1 MFFFEN
7 DTNLL
12 IKCPEGFDKLQ
23 VSGLIQVQ
31 DKANCQLITENFA
44 YTLPG
49 ENPRKVFSDNPIKIV
64 SIDLMTNIS
73 EPIQDDIEKSI
84 DNLTET
90 INAFEASG
98 KNLETIQVASIWNY
112 ASLSVGL
119 VALTTSSVLVVFFVY
134 KCRQVMPPM
143 APPAVPLQD
152 G

>member
-1 MFFFEN
+1 M
-7 DTNLL
+7 TNLL
-12 IKCPEGFDKLQ
+12 IKCQEGFDKLT

-31 DKANCQLITENFA
+31 DKANCQLVTENFA
-44 YTLPG
+44 FTLPG
-49 ENPRKVFSDNPIKIV
+49 ENPRKVFDDTPIKIV

-73 EPIQDDIEKSI
+73 EPVQDDIIERSI

-98 KNLETIQVASIWNY
+98 KDLETIQVPSIMNY
-112 ASLSVGL
+112 VNLSVGL